1 MIKNSYAEKPA
12 PLLEAVDVSGYKIV
26 LTADRTLMS
35 EYHRHLFLG
44 FSACVPRGIISDR
57 LYFSVFCPSVET
69 KGDGSVVVAPNG
81 TRKIE
86 AALLDR
92 GFRREDI
99 IVAHPE
105 HLDKVVGPETKV
117 IGFTEN
123 DPLGIGPATSTF
135 THLFGGEAYMA
146 LKFREA
152 LNHPSVKKFRPKII
166 VGGAGA
172 WQLENEQTRMGLGI
186 DCVVIGEGEK
196 TVPSLFESAVN
207 GGKLPE
213 VVRGELVPTE
223 EIPVIREPSV
233 DGIVEIARGC
243 GRGCDFCE
251 PTLLWYRSLPVD
263 RILKEVDVNLKAG
276 RQPIL
281 HAEDVLR
288 YKAKG
293 LEVNKEATVEL
304 FKAVRKHPGVT
315 AVGISHF
322 ALSSV
327 ASAPDLVEGISR
339 ALDVNED
346 IPMGGQ
352 TGIETGSPSLIK
364 EHMAGKC
371 KPFKPED
378 WPEVVV
384 NAFEILS
391 ENYWNPCATLIMGL
405 PGETEKDIELTIELV
420 ERLRKFESFLVPLF
434 FVSMGGLR
442 NKAEPFALEKMTS
455 EHSELLIKC
464 WEHNFNWIP
473 RLLKEAEPILDSGG
487 AKFGLKIII
496 PYAVYY
502 CRKLFRRC
510 REEYD
515 YDLPAMINDIKNG
528 EINVTPLPV
537 RLLSPLL
544 KLRGMASS

>member
-1 MIKNSYAEKPA
+1 
-12 PLLEAVDVSGYKIV
+12 LEAVDMSGYKIV

-35 EYHRHLFLG
+35 EYHRDLFLG
-44 FSACVPRGIISDR
+44 FSACVPRGIISDS
-57 LYFSVFCPSVET
+57 LYFSIFCPSVE
-69 KGDGSVVVAPNG
+69 KNGNGSVAVAPNG
-81 TRKIE
+81 MRKIE
-86 AALLDR
+86 AALLDH

-99 IVAHPE
+99 IVAHPDQ
-105 HLDKVVGPETKV
+105 LDKVIGPETKV
-117 IGFTEN
+117 VGFTEN

-152 LNHPSVKKFRPKII
+152 LNHPYIKKFRPKII

-172 WQLENEQTRMGLGI
+172 WQLENEQTRRELGI

-196 TVPSLFESAVN
+196 SVPSLFESASN
-207 GGKLPE
+207 GGKLPG
-213 VVRGELVPTE
+213 VVHGELVPTE
-223 EIPVIREPSV
+223 EIPVIREPTV

-251 PTLLWYRSLPVD
+251 PTLLWYRSLSLDHV
-263 RILKEVDVNLKAG
+263 LKEVDVNLRAG

-288 YKAKG
+288 YRAKG
-293 LEVNKEATVEL
+293 LEINKEATVGL
-304 FKAVRKHPGVT
+304 FKAVKNHPGVN

-327 ASAPDLVEGISR
+327 ASAPGLVEEISR
-339 ALDVNED
+339 ALDVEKGL
-346 IPMGGQ
+346 PMGGQ
-352 TGIETGSPSLIK
+352 TGIETGSSKLIEK
-364 EHMAGKC
+364 HMLGKC

-391 ENYWNPCATLIMGL
+391 ENRWEPCATLIMGL
-405 PGETEKDIELTIELV
+405 PEETEEDIELTIELV
-420 ERLRKFESFLVPLF
+420 ERLRGFESFMVPLF
-434 FVSMGGLR
+434 FVSMGGLK
-442 NKAEPFALEKMTS
+442 NKAESFTLQKMTPK
-455 EHSELLIKC
+455 HSELLLKC
-464 WEHNFNWIP
+464 WEHNFNWLP
-473 RLLKEAEPILDSGG
+473 RLLKEADLILDS
-487 AKFGLKIII
+487 KTTKIGLKIISS
-496 PYAVYY
+496 YAINY

-510 REEYD
+510 REEYG

-528 EINVTPLPV
+528 EINVTPLPI

-544 KLRGMASS
+544 KLRGTASS